1 MPNTFK
7 FLTGKLTPT
16 SIREEQ
22 AAARANSGMQ
32 VTLELKENIYI
43 NKNGADSLI
52 YDSALH

>member
-7 FLTGKLTPT
+7 FLTGKLART

-32 VTLELKENIYI
+32 VILELKENIYI
-43 NKNGADSLI
+43 
-52 YDSALH
+52 